1 MILFKEGSIRKLCGL
16 RGGEAGV
23 LSKAEM
29 GPISLMSLSYALNH
43 ARSPVRPREVEKD
56 RHACAQ

>member
-1 MILFKEGSIRKLCGL
+1 M
-16 RGGEAGV
+16 

-29 GPISLMSLSYALNH
+29 GPISLMSVSCDLNH
-43 ARSPVRPREVEKD
+43 AWSPVRPREVEKD